1 MQRVTPRPSI
11 PSSGR
16 GRPAR
21 GLAGLGAIAGPR
33 ALPPGSPRS
42 PSFPAPA
49 PPRYKARS
57 TVRTMVAEAGFV
69 RGGQCGT
76 RGGPPLRHGGPR
88 RESFGLRGRVV
99 PHGCS
104 RDPPAC
110 EERSNAKRLVP
121 IRRDGGTGR
130 RDGLKIPRGDQVE
143 HHVPPGAQGMERSRS
158 ARPATTGMSATP
170 PLALA
175 PSASR
180 AFETDLPQ
188 ALYFGVSSAL
198 DARAWRNGRRS
209 GLEEHLSARWET
221 GDAELPKLGEP
232 CHMVIPSQAR
242 PDPFRREGVETRRA
256 APNLGRHP
264 GHGEGIVQTANLAG
278 ILKRGRRK
286 P

>member
-11 PSSGR
+11 PSSAR

-143 HHVPPGAQGMERSRS
+143 HHSSARRSSDGTIPLRPSRDRGYVRHPSRSRR
-158 ARPATTGMSATP
+158 APTA
-170 PLALA
+170 PLKPRCLK
-175 PSASR
+175 PYTS
-180 AFETDLPQ
+180 
-188 ALYFGVSSAL
+188 GVSSAL

-209 GLEEHLSARWET
+209 GLEGNLSARWET
-221 GDAELPKLGEP
+221 GDAELPKFGEP
-232 CHMVIPSQAR
+232 CHMAIPSQAR
-242 PDPFRREGVETRRA
+242 PEPSSREGVETRRA
-256 APNLGRHP
+256 APNPGSA
-264 GHGEGIVQTANLAG
+264 GHGEGIVQTANPASAP
-278 ILKRGRRK
+278 GRRK

>member
-88 RESFGLRGRVV
+88 GCFGRRGRV
-99 PHGCS
+99 HGCS

-175 PSASR
+175 PSANR

-209 GLEEHLSARWET
+209 GLEGNLSARWEA
-221 GDAELPKLGEP
+221 GDAELPKFGEP
-232 CHMVIPSQAR
+232 CHMAIPSQAR
-242 PDPFRREGVETRRA
+242 PEPSSREGVETRRA
-256 APNLGRHP
+256 APNPGSA
-264 GHGEGIVQTANLAG
+264 GHGEGIVQTANPASAP
-278 ILKRGRRK
+278 GRRK